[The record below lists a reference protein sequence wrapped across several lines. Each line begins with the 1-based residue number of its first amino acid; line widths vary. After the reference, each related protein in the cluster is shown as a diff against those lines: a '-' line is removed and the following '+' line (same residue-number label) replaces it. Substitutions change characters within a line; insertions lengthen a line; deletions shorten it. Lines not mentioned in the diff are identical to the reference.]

1 MNKTRAI
8 LALAVV
14 SFGLMTNIYSE
25 VIDDW
30 LDDKVHNDGIHD
42 EEIFVGLQE
51 NENWLVIPVTFEGD
65 VFDSDRAENIL
76 NSESQASDYIGQ
88 VSAGNSILNTTILDE
103 IWISN
108 YNIDFWGQDG
118 DSGRDSGTDGAG
130 VEELVENAV
139 KASLSDMDLSPWDF
153 DNNGILD

>member
-14 SFGLMTNIYSE
+14 SFGLMANIYSE

-30 LDDKVHNDGIHD
+30 LDDKVHNDSTHD
-42 EEIFVGLQE
+42 EEILVGLQE

-76 NSESQASDYIGQ
+76 NSESQASDYISQ
-88 VSAGNSILNTTILDE
+88 ISAGNSTLNTTILDE
-103 IWISN
+103 IWVSN

-118 DSGRDSGTDGAG
+118 D
-130 VEELVENAV
+130 L
-139 KASLSDMDLSPWDF
+139 SL
-153 DNNGILD
+153 IHI

>member
-14 SFGLMTNIYSE
+14 SFGLMANIYSE

-30 LDDKVHNDGIHD
+30 LEDKVHNDSTHD
-42 EEIFVGLQE
+42 EEILVGLQE

-76 NSESQASDYIGQ
+76 NSESQASDYISQ
-88 VSAGNSILNTTILDE
+88 ISAGNSTLNTTILDE
-103 IWISN
+103 IWVSN
-108 YNIDFWGQDG
+108 YNI
-118 DSGRDSGTDGAG
+118 
-130 VEELVENAV
+130 AV
-139 KASLSDMDLSPWDF
+139 SYTHLTLPPKA
-153 DNNGILD
+153 